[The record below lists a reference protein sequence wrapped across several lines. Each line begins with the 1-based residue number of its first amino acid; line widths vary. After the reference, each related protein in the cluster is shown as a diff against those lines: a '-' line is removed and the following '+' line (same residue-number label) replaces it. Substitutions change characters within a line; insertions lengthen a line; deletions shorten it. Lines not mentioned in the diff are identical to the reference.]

1 MTVMELEQRRAGGD
15 KPVVVIDVRAHGAA
29 PIERI
34 PGSIVMEIKGPFD
47 TLSGHDTSSDFVVY
61 CACPHEMSAAVLAE
75 RLRTAG
81 YPNTYALAGG
91 FDEWKRLQ
99 NAPGLQGA
107 SPDAAQQITAH

>member
-1 MTVMELEQRRAGGD
+1 
-15 KPVVVIDVRAHGAA
+15 VRAHGAA

-47 TLSGHDTSSDFVVY
+47 TLSGHDASSDFVVY

-81 YPNTYALAGG
+81 YPNTWALAGG

-99 NAPGLQGA
+99 GTSGLPTA
-107 SPDAAQQITAH
+107 TPDAPQQIIAH